1 MAGKV
6 EAGRSQTLLSLDII
20 DRMDV
25 DERAMRILVQIQE
38 YVGCCGAS
46 GNSLDFIN
54 KGKPMPDSCRHPV
67 TGNRFGYHCPQ
78 VMAWWLE
85 PWTSTLAGISLF
97 LCVTDLVVAVLTVK
111 IRNYIR
117 VVKEM

>member
-1 MAGKV
+1 MN
-6 EAGRSQTLLSLDII
+6 
-20 DRMDV
+20 V

-67 TGNRFGYHCPQ
+67 TGNRYGYHCPQ

-85 PWTSTLAGISLF
+85 PWTSTLAGKYNNTLTPGSEQFYLFLNPGISLF
-97 LCVTDLVVAVLTVK
+97 LCVTDLVIGVITVK

>member
-1 MAGKV
+1 
-6 EAGRSQTLLSLDII
+6 
-20 DRMDV
+20 MDV
-25 DERAMRILVQIQE
+25 DERAKRILVQIQE

-85 PWTSTLAGISLF
+85 PWTCTLAGEYLTSSVLSQLGEFLFSSGRNFSVSLR
-97 LCVTDLVVAVLTVK
+97 D
-111 IRNYIR
+111 
-117 VVKEM
+117 